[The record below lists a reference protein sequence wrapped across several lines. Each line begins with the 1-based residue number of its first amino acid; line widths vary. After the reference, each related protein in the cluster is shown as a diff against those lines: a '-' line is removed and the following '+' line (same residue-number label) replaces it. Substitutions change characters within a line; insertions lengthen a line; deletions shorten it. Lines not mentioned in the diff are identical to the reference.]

1 MPGDSRVGTEI
12 AGHRVE
18 AVIGRGGMSVVYLAE
33 HLRLGR
39 RVALKILGPE
49 LAEDEAF
56 RDRFVRESRIAAGLD
71 HPNIVT
77 VYDAGE
83 ADGVLYISMRYV
95 EGTDLERLLRTE
107 NRLDPARAISIV
119 SQCAAALDA
128 AHAEGLVHR
137 DVKPGNILL
146 TRDRRTS
153 ADHAYLAD
161 FGVTKRMH
169 TGAGLTRTGQFVGTV
184 DYVSPEQIRND
195 EVDGRADV
203 YSLGCVLYRCITGD
217 VPFPRDTEVAT
228 IYAHLQDPPPSPS
241 ERWPALPAA
250 IDAPIIRALAKPR
263 DERFETARLFA
274 DAAATAIAPAV
285 SSPAAVVPATRPPID
300 VTPSRAS
307 RRRIERRRRRRA
319 TLAGL
324 GIAVAAG
331 LVIVVLIV
339 GSRPDEN
346 GRLTPEQPAA
356 LPRLTWEQVADPQ
369 HVFDGPN
376 GQLIVQ
382 VLPVGSGVLAF
393 GFNDELGNRFAAV
406 WTSPDGRRWD
416 RVPGESFGRSGDH
429 RIENVTDFGERLV
442 AVGSERAGGATD
454 PAVWMS
460 ADTGATWSRVDSVT
474 SGLHHV
480 GSQAAMQAVVE
491 HAPGLVAV
499 GFQEAQ
505 GGFDAA
511 IWTSTD
517 ATDWKWVTLPSFVEP
532 GDQRML
538 GATNFGDQ
546 LVVVGTA
553 ASSAGDRDAAV
564 WVESGGR
571 WSRVRSDSLGGPG
584 DQQIGSVVAGGPGLI
599 AVGSDT
605 SSGRSEAAVWT
616 STDGRSWSQ
625 APASDIGPAGEGS
638 QGMSAVSRVGA
649 WFVAGGWS
657 DGSGGDADGA
667 IWLSADGRNWTN
679 SASAEAFGGPGR
691 QLVDALTPFGP
702 EGLLAGGSTRV
713 AHDQQA
719 AIWIATVVFPSPS
732 PTASASAS

>member
-12 AGHRVE
+12 AGHRVA

-49 LAEDEAF
+49 LAEDDAF

-107 NRLDPARAISIV
+107 IRLDPARAISIV
-119 SQCAAALDA
+119 SQSAAALDA

-153 ADHAYLAD
+153 ADHAYLSD

-195 EVDGRADV
+195 EVDRRADV
-203 YSLGCVLYRCITGD
+203 YSLGCVLYRCITGE

-228 IYAHLQDPPPSPS
+228 IYAHLQDAPPSPS
-241 ERWPALPAA
+241 ERWPPLPAA
-250 IDAPIIRALAKPR
+250 IDAPIIRALAKSR
-263 DERFETARLFA
+263 VERFDTARQFV
-274 DAAATAIAPAV
+274 DAASAVIAPAV
-285 SSPAAVVPATRPPID
+285 IAPAPTRPVDII
-300 VTPSRAS
+300 PSRAS
-307 RRRIERRRRRRA
+307 RGMIHRRRRA
-319 TLAGL
+319 RWGL
-324 GIAVAAG
+324 GLAAAAG

-339 GSRPDEN
+339 ASRADEK
-346 GRLTPEQPAA
+346 GPSAPSHPAA
-356 LPRLTWEQVADPQ
+356 LPLLLWKQVADPQ

-382 VLPVGSGVLAF
+382 VMPVGSGVLAF

-406 WTSPDGRRWD
+406 WTSPDGHRWS

-429 RIENVTDFGERLV
+429 RIENVADLGARLV
-442 AVGSERAGGATD
+442 AVGSERSGGATD
-454 PAVWMS
+454 PAVWIS
-460 ADTGATWSRVDSVT
+460 ADRGGTWSRVDSVT
-474 SGLHHV
+474 SGLHQV
-480 GSQAAMQAVVE
+480 GRQAAMLAVVA
-491 HAPGLVAV
+491 HAPGLVGV
-499 GFQEAQ
+499 GFQKAN
-505 GGFDAA
+505 GGVDAA

-517 ATDWKWVTLPSFVEP
+517 ATGWKWVTLPSFVEP
-532 GDQRML
+532 GDQRMV
-538 GATNFGDQ
+538 GATTLGDQ

-553 ASSAGDRDAAV
+553 ASGASDTDAAV
-564 WVESGGR
+564 WMESGGR

-584 DQQIGSVVAGGPGLI
+584 DQKIEAVIAGGPGLI

-605 SSGRSEAAVWT
+605 SSGRTEAAVWT
-616 STDGRSWSQ
+616 SPDGRNWSR
-625 APASDIGPAGEGS
+625 APASDIGPAGEGN
-638 QGMSAVSRVGA
+638 QGMSAVTRLGA

-657 DGSGGDADGA
+657 DGSSGDADGA
-667 IWLSADGRNWTN
+667 IWLSADGVHWTN
-679 SASAEAFGGPGR
+679 ELAAVLGGPGR
-691 QLVDALTPFGP
+691 QQIDALAPFGP
-702 EGLLAGGSTRV
+702 EQLVAGGSSRI

-719 AIWIATVVFPSPS
+719 AVWVATITLPNGS
-732 PTASASAS
+732 PTAPPAAS